1 MEKILEVKNA
11 VYEYRNKYQTVKAVN
26 DFSFEFERGK
36 LYAVVGK
43 SGCGKTTLLAM
54 LAGLDVPKEGSVV
67 YKGKDTKEMNLDK
80 YRRDDVAVIYQDYN
94 LFPLLTAIENVMY
107 PLHLKGIK
115 HICVIATKRTSYL
128 YIGNIVSD
136 AM

>member
-54 LAGLDVPKEGSVV
+54 LAGWMFRKKGRLCI
-67 YKGKDTKEMNLDK
+67 KGK
-80 YRRDDVAVIYQDYN
+80 I
-94 LFPLLTAIENVMY
+94 
-107 PLHLKGIK
+107 LK
-115 HICVIATKRTSYL
+115 R
-128 YIGNIVSD
+128 
-136 AM
+136 